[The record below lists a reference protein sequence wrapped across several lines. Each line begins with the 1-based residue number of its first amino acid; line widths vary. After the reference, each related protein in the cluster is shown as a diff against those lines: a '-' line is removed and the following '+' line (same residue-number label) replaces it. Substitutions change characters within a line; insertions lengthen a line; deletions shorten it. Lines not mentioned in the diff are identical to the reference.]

1 MQTVVAAACDLD
13 TDRLREAIRA
23 MYTRVAITP
32 EGAFHFH
39 RGPDY
44 AATMLGYS
52 AADLA
57 TLPEEVIA
65 AFSGIGNPLR
75 ISPIRARM
83 TVVDVGCGAGLD
95 LLLAARAVGPNG
107 RAIGIE
113 MTGAMADRARRGA
126 RVAGLE
132 GSVEVRGGDA
142 IALPLDA
149 ETADVVMS
157 NGVLNLIPE
166 KETAVREMHRVLK
179 RGGRLLLADIALETA
194 VSDEARRDIDLWTA

>member
-1 MQTVVAAACDLD
+1 MAAPACDLD
-13 TDRLREAIRA
+13 AKRLREAIQA
-23 MYTRVAITP
+23 MYTRVAISP

-52 AADLA
+52 AAALA
-57 TLPEEVIA
+57 ALPGEVTA

-75 ISPIRARM
+75 IAPLEKGI

-95 LLLAARAVGPNG
+95 LLLAARAVGPSG
-107 RAIGIE
+107 CVIGIE
-113 MTGAMADRARRGA
+113 MTEAMAARARRGVSTA
-126 RVAGLE
+126 ALE
-132 GSVEVRGGDA
+132 NVDVRRGDA
-142 IALPLDA
+142 IALPVDT
-149 ETADVVMS
+149 ESADVVTS

-166 KETAVREMHRVLK
+166 KEAAVGEMYRVLK
-179 RGGRLLLADIALETA
+179 PGGQLLLADIALERA

>member
-1 MQTVVAAACDLD
+1 
-13 TDRLREAIRA
+13 
-23 MYTRVAITP
+23 MYTRVAISP

-52 AADLA
+52 AAALA
-57 TLPEEVIA
+57 ALPGEVTA

-75 ISPIRARM
+75 IAPLGRGI

-95 LLLAARAVGPNG
+95 LLLAARAVGQSG
-107 RAIGIE
+107 RVIGIE
-113 MTGAMADRARRGA
+113 MTEAMAARARRGVRA
-126 RVAGLE
+126 AALE
-132 GSVEVRGGDA
+132 NVDVRRGDA
-142 IALPLDA
+142 IALPVDT
-149 ETADVVMS
+149 ESADVVTS

-166 KETAVREMHRVLK
+166 KETAVREMYRVLK
-179 RGGRLLLADIALETA
+179 PGGQLLLADIALERA

>member
-1 MQTVVAAACDLD
+1 
-13 TDRLREAIRA
+13 
-23 MYTRVAITP
+23 MYTRVAISP

-52 AADLA
+52 AAALA
-57 TLPEEVIA
+57 ALPGEVTA

-75 ISPIRARM
+75 IAPLGKGI

-95 LLLAARAVGPNG
+95 LLLAARAVGQSG
-107 RAIGIE
+107 RVIGIE
-113 MTGAMADRARRGA
+113 MTEAMAARARRGVPA
-126 RVAGLE
+126 AALE
-132 GSVEVRGGDA
+132 NVDVRRGDA
-142 IALPLDA
+142 IALPVDT
-149 ETADVVMS
+149 ESADVVTS

-166 KETAVREMHRVLK
+166 KETAVREMYRVLK
-179 RGGRLLLADIALETA
+179 PGGQLLLADIALERA

>member
-1 MQTVVAAACDLD
+1 MTTESCDLD
-13 TDRLREAIRA
+13 SQRLREAIRT
-23 MYTRVAITP
+23 MYTRVVMEP
-32 EGAFHFH
+32 HGAFHFH
-39 RGPDY
+39 RGPRY
-44 AATMLGYS
+44 ATAVLGYS
-52 AADLA
+52 TAALA
-57 TLPEEVIA
+57 TLPEEVTA

-75 ISPIRARM
+75 VAQLRRGM

-113 MTGAMADRARRGA
+113 MTDAMAARARRGA
-126 RVAGLE
+126 HTAGLE
-132 GSVEVRGGDA
+132 NVEVRGGDA
-142 IALPLDA
+142 IALPVDA

-166 KETAVREMHRVLK
+166 KEIAVREMHRVLK
-179 RGGRLLLADIALETA
+179 PGGQLLLADIALETA